1 MSLDKLYL
9 VPKIYKQLFEIPG
22 RPVITNCGTATEK
35 WSEFLD
41 HQLKKVIQKEWF
53 YVNDSGELIGKST
66 I

>member
-41 HQLKKVIQKEWF
+41 HQSKKVIQKE
-53 YVNDSGELIGKST
+53 
-66 I
+66 